1 MKRELIY
8 LLLAAGVIFSGGLP
22 FVSRDVGELRPVQTA
37 LIRMEEEQVI
47 LETDLGDR
55 GIGTDWSSAMADLE
69 AKAPGAVFIG
79 PASFLLLED
88 GASALLPELAKQ
100 TELNPGCALCLAPAE
115 VDLEAVS
122 LYLNAHEP
130 DWNLDRLRQAQA
142 AGEPVEL
149 PRLTEV
155 DGGYLLVQPGD

>member
-79 PASFLLLED
+79 TASFLLLED

-100 TELNPGCALCLAPAE
+100 TELNPGRRRPFRLLQLSSWGRRPGIGPCFWGWPP
-115 VDLEAVS
+115 AVS
-122 LYLNAHEP
+122 GCV
-130 DWNLDRLRQAQA
+130 WKQRRFM
-142 AGEPVEL
+142 
-149 PRLTEV
+149 
-155 DGGYLLVQPGD
+155 DGGIGNRWPFCKFSF

>member
-37 LIRMEEEQVI
+37 LIRMEEERVI

-79 PASFLLLED
+79 TANFLLLED

-122 LYLNAHEP
+122 LYLNTHEP

>member
-1 MKRELIY
+1 MGLGGGGHFGSCSSVPGVDALALDLAFGGGRRLY
-8 LLLAAGVIFSGGLP
+8 LAVCGSSDGLWTAG
-22 FVSRDVGELRPVQTA
+22 
-37 LIRMEEEQVI
+37 
-47 LETDLGDR
+47 LETAGR
-55 GIGTDWSSAMADLE
+55 SAH
-69 AKAPGAVFIG
+69 
-79 PASFLLLED
+79 FLFD
-88 GASALLPELAKQ
+88 VCC
-100 TELNPGCALCLAPAE
+100 CALCLAPAE